1 MSNEQAPVPEGNG
14 QARLGET
21 DRAAVRAAHALGNRG
36 RLRFDAEGRV
46 HEDILAA
53 YWRTGFYILE
63 GALAAAEV
71 AALER
76 EVTALCARAPRAK
89 GATKD
94 AQGRPAIG
102 DDEQRR
108 LFRFARPLTDP
119 YGGTDVGS
127 GRYAVRMRERVPP
140 ADAPA
145 EVLLQVGGFLQ
156 FSDAALCIYG
166 HPQLLA
172 VAEAVNGPDF
182 TPFTETLWLKQ
193 ASLGPAVSWHQDGT
207 THWESPTLDAGTHGF
222 NFMANLYPTTP
233 ANALWVVPG
242 THRHGK
248 ADLKAMMAASGSDR
262 LEGAVPMLCGPG
274 DVAICNRQVVHGSY
288 PNAAGSRRATFVFGF
303 HRRRSV
309 LGAKGWRADP
319 YSSEDIRT
327 ASRLIPLAIDARRQ
341 RFPDERPYVYQPL
354 VDESPGRWN
363 EEDREALLRNW
374 QQRALG
380 I

>member
-1 MSNEQAPVPEGNG
+1 MSNEQAHAPEGNG
-14 QARLGET
+14 QARVAET

-63 GALAAAEV
+63 GALAGTEV

-76 EVTALCARAPRAK
+76 EVAALCERAPRAS
-89 GATKD
+89 GATTD

-127 GRYAVRMRERVPP
+127 GRYEVRMRERAPP

-172 VAEAVNGPDF
+172 VAEAINGPDF
-182 TPFTETLWLKQ
+182 TPFTESLWLKQ
-193 ASLGPAVSWHQDGT
+193 AGLGPAVSWHQDGT
-207 THWESPTLDAGTHGF
+207 THWESPMLDADTHGF

-233 ANALWVVPG
+233 ANALWVLPG
-242 THRHGK
+242 THRYGK

-262 LEGAVPMLCGPG
+262 LEGAVPMLCEPG
-274 DVAICNRQVVHGSY
+274 DVAVCSRQVVHGSY
-288 PNAAGSRRATFVFGF
+288 PNAAGGRRATFVFGF

-309 LGAKGWRADP
+309 LGAKGWAAEP
-319 YSSEDIRT
+319 YSSEDIRR

-341 RFPDERPYVYQPL
+341 RFPDEQPYVYQPL
-354 VDESPGRWN
+354 ADEPPIRWN
-363 EEDREALLRNW
+363 EEAGAALLRNW